1 MAYDVRKIMGVLF
14 DQQSVLE
21 LRPVY
26 GRAVVTALA
35 RIEGHPVVVI
45 ASDCRHL
52 GGAIDVDAARKASD
66 MMELA
71 LSLIHI

>member
-1 MAYDVRKIMGVLF
+1 MGFELRPRCVQPGAVADQTALRTILPENRRMAYDVRRVMDVLF

-35 RIEGHPVVVI
+35 R
-45 ASDCRHL
+45 
-52 GGAIDVDAARKASD
+52 
-66 MMELA
+66 
-71 LSLIHI
+71 